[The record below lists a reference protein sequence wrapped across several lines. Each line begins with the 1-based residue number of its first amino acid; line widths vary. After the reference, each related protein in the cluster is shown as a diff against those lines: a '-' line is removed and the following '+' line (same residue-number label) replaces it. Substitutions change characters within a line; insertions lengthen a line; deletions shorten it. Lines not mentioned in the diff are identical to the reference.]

1 MIYIKL
7 CAILYKAFFG
17 LFTIIKKLYMEV
29 LLMAALPMAAVLM
42 EAMQT
47 EKDHLADFLE
57 DIITTMQAASLQI
70 LPSFRL
76 QQTI

>member
-1 MIYIKL
+1 
-7 CAILYKAFFG
+7 
-17 LFTIIKKLYMEV
+17 
-29 LLMAALPMAAVLM
+29 MAAVLM
-42 EAMQT
+42 EAMQM
-47 EKDHLADFLE
+47 EKDLLEDFLE